1 MASAGGLSLEGVGR
15 WEAEGTG
22 KSHRATIE
30 VRALGPRR
38 GDENSARAASW
49 TAAFW
54 VEYGPP
60 PMTTS
65 SALTPLR
72 FPSAEWCA
80 AYKDAINANP
90 GYRAAGKDWTHGA
103 VAMVVMAEPS
113 IGIAED
119 LAMWLDMHQ
128 GECRACRLV
137 SRQEADGAPFV
148 IVATYARWK
157 EVIRGQLDPTKG
169 MMQNKLKLTKGHMP
183 TMVKY
188 VTASKELVES
198 TSRVPTAFAGE

>member
-1 MASAGGLSLEGVGR
+1 MTSDSA
-15 WEAEGTG
+15 
-22 KSHRATIE
+22 
-30 VRALGPRR
+30 
-38 GDENSARAASW
+38 
-49 TAAFW
+49 
-54 VEYGPP
+54 
-60 PMTTS
+60 
-65 SALTPLR
+65 TPIR
-72 FPSAEWCA
+72 FPSTEWCA
-80 AYKDAINANP
+80 AYRDAINSNAS
-90 GYRAAGKDWTHGA
+90 YRSAGKDWTHGP

-119 LAMWLDMHQ
+119 TAMWLDVER

-137 SRQEADGAPFV
+137 TRQEADSAPFV

-157 EVIRGQLDPTKG
+157 EVIRKQLDPTKG

-198 TSRVPTAFAGE
+198 TSRVPTEFIGE